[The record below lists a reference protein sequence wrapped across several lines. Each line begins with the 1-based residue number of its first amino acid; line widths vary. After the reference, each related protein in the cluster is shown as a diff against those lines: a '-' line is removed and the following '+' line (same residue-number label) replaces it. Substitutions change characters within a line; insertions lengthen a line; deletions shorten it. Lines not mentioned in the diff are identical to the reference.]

1 MTIRKLNYRLLTFAV
16 ATIVIAA
23 PVFAQSWVPYNGTSL
38 NTSAKVG
45 IGFTGADATARLHL
59 YPVGESG
66 VNFKLYEYT
75 FFGSTYGSWRSILG
89 ANVKAAESNND
100 RMEYAV
106 TNAAYGGAAIE
117 MAPNSGFIFH
127 TNYPAGG
134 AVAGT
139 TFTNPRMILNLAGN
153 LGIGTMSPAYR
164 LHVVGDAHIAGTLT
178 GTNIQATYQD
188 LAEWVPATA
197 DLAPGTVVALNPEAS
212 NSVMPSSKAYDT
224 TVAGVVSAQPG
235 ITLGVGGDDKEMIA
249 TTGRVKVKVTAAA
262 GAIKVGDL
270 LVSSEKSGV
279 AMRSNPIE
287 VSGITMHRPG
297 TIIGKALEPLAS
309 GEGEILVLLSLQ

>member
-1 MTIRKLNYRLLTFAV
+1 MTIRKLKFRFLTFAV
-16 ATIVIAA
+16 ATIVMAA
-23 PVFAQSWVPYNGTSL
+23 PVFAQSWTPNSGELYTTTN
-38 NTSAKVG
+38 VG
-45 IGFTGADATARLHL
+45 IGVADPSAKLHL

-66 VNFKLYEYT
+66 VNFKMYEYAY
-75 FFGSTYGSWRSILG
+75 FGTIYSSWRTVLG
-89 ANVKAAESNND
+89 SNVKAAEGPFN

-106 TNAAYGGAAIE
+106 DHQTYGGAAIV
-117 MAPNSGFIFH
+117 MAPDVGFIFH
-127 TNYPAGG
+127 TAVPAGG
-134 AVAGT
+134 SVKGT
-139 TFTNPRMILNLAGN
+139 QFDSPRMILNTVGN
-153 LGIGTMSPAYR
+153 LGLGTVAPAYR

-197 DLAPGTVVALNPEAS
+197 DLAPGTVVALNPDAS
-212 NSVMPSSKAYDT
+212 NSVMPASKAYDT

-235 ITLGVGGDDKEMIA
+235 ITLGIGGADKEMIA
-249 TTGRVKVKVTAAA
+249 TTGRVKVKVTTAA

-270 LVSSEKSGV
+270 LVSSDKSGV

-287 VSGITMHRPG
+287 VSGVTMHRPG

-309 GEGEILVLLSLQ
+309 GDGEILVLLSMQ